1 MVWAIV
7 WSMRINSDNTF
18 KKREKNEWNLIPWR
32 QTAGSHFKIE
42 NLHLILIVRHLRITA
57 PVKEMATH
65 FKTKQKSNNLYWKAS
80 NSVILKAE
88 LPWPTI
94 HQRHHHHQHQRYN
107 DHIKKVTTIPVRELP
122 TDFRRRNLHPIL
134 KKIGIASTSVETRS
148 VQQHE
153 KKEWHRNEWHW
164 QEGKMG
170 RILTSSVWRGGS
182 RWGRCWGARCK
193 WGWGCCRD
201 GVTC

>member
-1 MVWAIV
+1 MPIQTGNLPRSHSPHQSLRLLPTHTNGAQKYFLGKSW
-7 WSMRINSDNTF
+7 INSSNDDTLWIQYCVGAAAVLKLSERSCGQWNQF
-18 KKREKNEWNLIPWR
+18 REHIQKEEKNEWNLIPWR
-32 QTAGSHFKIE
+32 HTAGSHFKRE
-42 NLHLILIVRHLRITA
+42 KLHLILIVRHLRITA

-122 TDFRRRNLHPIL
+122 TDFRRRNLHPT
-134 KKIGIASTSVETRS
+134 KKKLASP
-148 VQQHE
+148 QHP
-153 KKEWHRNEWHW
+153 
-164 QEGKMG
+164 
-170 RILTSSVWRGGS
+170 
-182 RWGRCWGARCK
+182 
-193 WGWGCCRD
+193 
-201 GVTC
+201 